1 MNEVNLAML
10 ESAADALDEILDEVV
25 FVGGATV
32 ELWVTDPAAPEFR
45 PTNDVD
51 VIVEITSR
59 HAYYELEERL
69 RELRLV
75 NDEEG
80 GVICRF
86 RRADSGLVLDV
97 MPTESSILGFENRWL
112 REAFPRG
119 VLHALPSGRE
129 IKVVPPLY
137 LLATK
142 LEAFASRGRGDL
154 YESKDFEDII
164 TLIDGREEL
173 ESEPEVAADEVRA
186 FVSSG
191 LARLTRLAAF
201 DSAAERALGGGPE
214 TFDRFELVLR
224 PRIEALIDLPG
235 SAGGSSAER
244 P

>member
-1 MNEVNLAML
+1 VNEANIAML
-10 ESAADALDEILDEVV
+10 ESAAAALDEILDEVV

-32 ELWVTDPAAPEFR
+32 ELWVTDPAAAEFR

-59 HAYYELEERL
+59 HAYYELEDRL
-69 RELRLV
+69 RELGFV
-75 NDEEG
+75 NDEED

-86 RRADSGLVLDV
+86 RRVDSELILDV
-97 MPTESSILGFENRWL
+97 MPTEASILGFENRWQ
-112 REAFPRG
+112 REAFPLA
-119 VLHALPSGRE
+119 VPYALPSGQE
-129 IKVVPPLY
+129 VKVVPPVY

-154 YESKDFEDII
+154 YGSKDFEDII

-173 ESEPEVAADEVRA
+173 GSAPEVAADEVRA
-186 FVSSG
+186 FVSSE
-191 LARLTRLAAF
+191 LAQLTRLAGF
-201 DSAAERALGGGPE
+201 DSAAEGALGGGPE

-224 PRIEALIDLPG
+224 PRIEALIDLPS
-235 SAGGSSAER
+235 SAGVSSAER